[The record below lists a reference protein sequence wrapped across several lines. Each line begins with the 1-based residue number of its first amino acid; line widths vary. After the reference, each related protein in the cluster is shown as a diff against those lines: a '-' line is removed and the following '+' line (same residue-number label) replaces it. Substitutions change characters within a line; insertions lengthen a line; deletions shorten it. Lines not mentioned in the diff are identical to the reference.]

1 LNENF
6 NNIIDKKNIKIE
18 ASNFLN
24 NLNNSNEKD
33 YKIINQI
40 NKTNNLNSTNMVSY
54 DSNICIINSNK
65 YIDDEN
71 NKSFQIN
78 EQSKEIEFNK
88 SINSY
93 KLFNYNKDHEN
104 KINENVCKLENNN
117 NNNALFDLEENLN
130 KNEFLNSYDLKFNLF
145 NSKLFLE
152 LNQIDNENNNFNS
165 NQKIDENIEKL
176 KNILNLNL

>member
-1 LNENF
+1 
-6 NNIIDKKNIKIE
+6 
-18 ASNFLN
+18 
-24 NLNNSNEKD
+24 
-33 YKIINQI
+33 
-40 NKTNNLNSTNMVSY
+40 
-54 DSNICIINSNK
+54 
-65 YIDDEN
+65 
-71 NKSFQIN
+71 
-78 EQSKEIEFNK
+78 
-88 SINSY
+88 
-93 KLFNYNKDHEN
+93 
-104 KINENVCKLENNN
+104 VCKLENNN

>member
-1 LNENF
+1 
-6 NNIIDKKNIKIE
+6 
-18 ASNFLN
+18 
-24 NLNNSNEKD
+24 
-33 YKIINQI
+33 
-40 NKTNNLNSTNMVSY
+40 M
-54 DSNICIINSNK
+54 
-65 YIDDEN
+65 
-71 NKSFQIN
+71 
-78 EQSKEIEFNK
+78 
-88 SINSY
+88 
-93 KLFNYNKDHEN
+93 
-104 KINENVCKLENNN
+104 CKLENNN